1 MAVSLMVALN
11 VGFAS
16 RSSLHVGNVDGRI
29 GFLCVVVCQNADV
42 GKSPAENVGD
52 DKDSGVLVVA
62 GNIAVNVVELGFLA
76 DGLGAP
82 LEAGLAVVA
91 GHIGGL

>member
-1 MAVSLMVALN
+1 MVALN
-11 VGFAS
+11 VCVAS
-16 RSSLHVGNVDGRI
+16 RSCLHVGNVNGRI
-29 GFLCVVVCQNADV
+29 GFLRVVVCQNADV
-42 GKSPAENVGD
+42 GKCPAEDIGD
-52 DKDSGVLVVA
+52 DKDSGILVVA
-62 GNIAVNVVELGFLA
+62 GNIAVDVVELGFLA